1 MASVTK
7 NPIILQSCNYIY
19 NWFLNK
25 IESDEKNKLYNMLEM
40 TESDKYTMKHIEK
53 NYSKREL
60 YTDIDYRIKKA
71 SGDIIEDY

>member
-7 NPIILQSCNYIY
+7 NPMILQSCNYIY

-25 IESDEKNKLYNMLEM
+25 IEDDDKNKTFNLLESV
-40 TESDKYTMKHIEK
+40 ESDKYTMNNIKK

-60 YTDIDYRIKKA
+60 YNDIDYRIKKA
-71 SGDIIEDY
+71 SGDIVEDY